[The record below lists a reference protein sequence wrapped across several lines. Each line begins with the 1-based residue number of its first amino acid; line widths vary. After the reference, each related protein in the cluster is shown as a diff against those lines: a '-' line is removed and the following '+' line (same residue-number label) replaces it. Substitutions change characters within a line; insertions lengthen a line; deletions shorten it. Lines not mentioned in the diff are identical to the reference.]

1 MPVEKTRE
9 EFIVWIRLAM
19 NDRESVAYE
28 QLYQFLWNCFCR
40 ADVSNV
46 GKVTLQQ
53 FDTLIEEAAE
63 LPRLYG
69 FAPSSAAMYSSEALR
84 MASRKKLFNEL
95 DENNT
100 GFVTVSQW
108 IRYAIQHIAAKYI
121 QLPKDY
127 LSGSATGVSKEEFIA
142 FVKRAVEPANKEY
155 EELYYFL
162 LRTFQAGD
170 KNGYGEVEPAE
181 FDEMVECAAEAPRK
195 YGLAPATDKLY
206 KNNNDRMMHR
216 IAEFSKVDYH
226 SQGFITFNEWL
237 KYVLGHI
244 RQKVRGL

>member
-1 MPVEKTRE
+1 MSLLV
-9 EFIVWIRLAM
+9 
-19 NDRESVAYE
+19 
-28 QLYQFLWNCFCR
+28 
-40 ADVSNV
+40 
-46 GKVTLQQ
+46 
-53 FDTLIEEAAE
+53 
-63 LPRLYG
+63 
-69 FAPSSAAMYSSEALR
+69 
-84 MASRKKLFNEL
+84 
-95 DENNT
+95 
-100 GFVTVSQW
+100 
-108 IRYAIQHIAAKYI
+108 
-121 QLPKDY
+121 
-127 LSGSATGVSKEEFIA
+127 SGSAMPSSTLPPNMSSC
-142 FVKRAVEPANKEY
+142 P
-155 EELYYFL
+155 
-162 LRTFQAGD
+162 RTFQAGD